1 MRKAIRETCITK
13 MGSMRGKVS
22 RGSIPMVSI
31 CSGDGSNSRGSLNSD
46 RCSDRCSSGIGNGG
60 YSGGYNRGNMVN
72 LVVGNRRGN
81 VVNVG
86 LDLVVRLDVGGFG
99 LNKSFLGED
108 GLGSNDWVRN
118 VFGGGDGSGDNF
130 SNGSGF
136 MDKGG
141 LSNGVGQS
149 RNLRG
154 HLSVSMR
161 FSNSVS
167 KVATQTVRFN

>member
-1 MRKAIRETCITK
+1 MGKSMRKAIRETCVTSITKMVTCITK

-22 RGSIPMVSI
+22 RGSIPMVSV
-31 CSGDGSNSRGSLNSD
+31 CSGDSSNSRGSLNSD
-46 RCSDRCSSGIGNGG
+46 RCSSGIGNRG
-60 YSGGYNRGNMVN
+60 YSGGYNGGNMVN
-72 LVVGNRRGN
+72 LVVGNRGGN

-86 LDLVVRLDVGGFG
+86 LDLVERLDVGGFG

-118 VFGGGDGSGDNF
+118 VFGGSDGSGDNF

-136 MDKGG
+136 VDNGG

-149 RNLRG
+149 
-154 HLSVSMR
+154 
-161 FSNSVS
+161 
-167 KVATQTVRFN
+167 